1 MIVYS
6 DFHHYP
12 LSLNLTISLT
22 LLLVY
27 ASNVEVRIIVTMVF
41 NQLSTL
47 IVYAS
52 NVEVRVIVTMVFNQL
67 STLVVI
73 NNKSHDQ

>member
-1 MIVYS
+1 M
-6 DFHHYP
+6 
-12 LSLNLTISLT
+12 
-22 LLLVY
+22 Y

-52 NVEVRVIVTMVFNQL
+52 NVEVRIIVTVVFNQL

-73 NNKSHDQ
+73 NI